1 MKTAQKTSFQ
11 VASIPDPVLT
21 LGDYAHSVLSKQ
33 YRSIFKYEKKV
44 LADHD
49 PEDLHHM
56 RVGTRKLRTAL
67 QVFGVAVQMPKKAN
81 PKRVSEIAKIL
92 GNLRDLD
99 VQIAALEETYLPL
112 VDGVEEDLLHEAL
125 QVLYKQRRQA
135 FAVVERTLARSR
147 YQDLKTSYQD
157 WLENPKYTALATL
170 PIIPLLPDLLSP
182 LLADLLLHPGWL
194 IPANASSAVGGEIL
208 HDLRKACKHVRYQ
221 AEFFVPFYS
230 QPFQDWIREIK
241 LLQDNLGKLQ
251 DSYVLQ
257 DLLKE
262 YLPKRAEMPAL
273 QATIQQTRSEALA
286 DWDTVRQ
293 QYLDPAFRSY
303 LHQMLLEP
311 VLPVVE
317 EPAVE
322 PIVEPVV
329 ELKASSASTRK
340 RSAAK
345 KVTKTTTK
353 TDVPPKP

>member
-1 MKTAQKTSFQ
+1 MKTAPKTISQ
-11 VASIPDPVLT
+11 AVLT
-21 LGDYAHSVLSKQ
+21 TEQKVLKLGDYAHSVLSDQ
-33 YRSIFKYEKKV
+33 YRSIFKHEKKV
-44 LADHD
+44 LADQD
-49 PEDLHHM
+49 PEDLHRM

-67 QVFGVAVQMPKKAN
+67 QVFGMAIQMPKKAS
-81 PKRVSEIAKIL
+81 PERVSSIAKVL
-92 GNLRDLD
+92 GQLRDLD
-99 VQIAALEETYLPL
+99 VQIAALEGTYLPL

-135 FAVVERTLARSR
+135 FAAVEKTLSRSP
-147 YQDLKTSYQD
+147 YQTLKTSYQE
-157 WLENPKYTALATL
+157 WLEDPKYTPLAAL

-194 IPANASSAVGGEIL
+194 IPASGSSTAAGEIL

-230 QPFQDWIREIK
+230 QPFQDWIQEIK

-273 QATIQQTRSEALA
+273 QAIICQTRSDALA
-286 DWDTVRQ
+286 DWDAIRQ
-293 QYLDPAFRSY
+293 QYLDPTFRSQ
-303 LHQMLLEP
+303 LHQLLLEP

-317 EPAVE
+317 PAV
-322 PIVEPVV
+322 
-329 ELKASSASTRK
+329 SAEAIPTTARK
-340 RSAAK
+340 KPAAK
-345 KVTKTTTK
+345 KLSKTTPK
-353 TDVPPKP
+353 TSTTRKP

>member
-1 MKTAQKTSFQ
+1 MKAAQKTPLQ
-11 VASIPDPVLT
+11 VASTTDQIVT
-21 LGDYAHSVLSKQ
+21 LGDYAHSVISEQ

-44 LADHD
+44 LADND

-67 QVFGVAVQMPKKAN
+67 QVFGMAVQMPKHADS
-81 PKRVSEIAKIL
+81 KRVGSVGKVL
-92 GNLRDLD
+92 GKLRDLD
-99 VQIAALEETYLPL
+99 VQIAALEGTYLPL

-125 QVLYKQRRQA
+125 QVLYKQRRKA
-135 FAVVERTLARSR
+135 FDVVERTLARSR
-147 YQDLKTSYQD
+147 YQDLKTSYQH
-157 WLENPKYTALATL
+157 WLENPKYTSLATL

-194 IPANASSAVGGEIL
+194 IPASGSSAAGGEIL

-230 QPFQDWIREIK
+230 QPFQDWIQEIK
-241 LLQDNLGKLQ
+241 SLQDNLGKLQ

-262 YLPKRAEMPAL
+262 YLPKRAEMPSL
-273 QATIQQTRSEALA
+273 QATIHQTRFEALA
-286 DWDTVRQ
+286 DWDRVRQ

-317 EPAVE
+317 PIATPDPA
-322 PIVEPVV
+322 P
-329 ELKASSASTRK
+329 ASTHK
-340 RSAAK
+340 RAAAK
-345 KVTKTTTK
+345 KVSKTTTK
-353 TDVPPKP
+353 TSAVRKQ

>member
-1 MKTAQKTSFQ
+1 MKAAQKTLPQ
-11 VASIPDPVLT
+11 VASTADSVLT
-21 LGDYAHSVLSKQ
+21 LGDYAHSILSEQ

-44 LADHD
+44 LADTD

-67 QVFGVAVQMPKKAN
+67 QVFGMAVQMPKKAN
-81 PKRVSEIAKIL
+81 SKRVGSVAKIL
-92 GNLRDLD
+92 GEVRDLD
-99 VQIAALEETYLPL
+99 VQIAALEGTYLPL

-135 FAVVERTLARSR
+135 FSVVERTIARSR
-147 YQDLKTSYQD
+147 YQDLKTSYQH
-157 WLENPKYTALATL
+157 WLENPEYTPLATL
-170 PIIPLLPDLLSP
+170 PIVPLLPDLLSP

-194 IPANASSAVGGEIL
+194 IPASGSSSAGGEIL

-230 QPFQDWIREIK
+230 QPFQDWIQEIK

-273 QATIQQTRSEALA
+273 QATIHQTRSEALA

-317 EPAVE
+317 PMVA
-322 PIVEPVV
+322 PNAAP
-329 ELKASSASTRK
+329 ASTRK
-340 RSAAK
+340 RAAAK
-345 KVTKTTTK
+345 KVSKPATKTSA
-353 TDVPPKP
+353 VRKP

>member
-1 MKTAQKTSFQ
+1 MKAAQKTSSQ
-11 VASIPDPVLT
+11 VASATDYVLT
-21 LGDYAHSVLSKQ
+21 LGDYAHSVFSEQ

-44 LADHD
+44 LADND

-67 QVFGVAVQMPKKAN
+67 QVFGMAVQMPKPADS
-81 PKRVSEIAKIL
+81 KRVGSVGKVL
-92 GNLRDLD
+92 GKLRDLD
-99 VQIAALEETYLPL
+99 VQIAALEGTYLPL
-112 VDGVEEDLLHEAL
+112 VEGVEEDLLHEAL
-125 QVLYKQRRQA
+125 QVLYKQRRKA
-135 FAVVERTLARSR
+135 FDVVEQTIGRSR
-147 YQDLKTSYQD
+147 YQDFKTSYQQ
-157 WLENPKYTALATL
+157 WLDHSEYTSLATL

-194 IPANASSAVGGEIL
+194 IPASGSSSAGGEIL

-230 QPFQDWIREIK
+230 QPFQDWIQEIK

-273 QATIQQTRSEALA
+273 QATIHQTRSEALA

-293 QYLDPAFRSY
+293 QYLNPAFRSY

-311 VLPVVE
+311 VLP
-317 EPAVE
+317 
-322 PIVEPVV
+322 IIEPVIP
-329 ELKASSASTRK
+329 LDSAPASTRK
-340 RSAAK
+340 RIAAK
-345 KVTKTTTK
+345 KVAKTTTK
-353 TDVPPKP
+353 MGAVQKH

>member
-1 MKTAQKTSFQ
+1 MKTAQKTLPQ
-11 VASIPDPVLT
+11 VASTTDHVLT
-21 LGDYAHSVLSKQ
+21 LGDYAHSVLSEQ

-44 LADHD
+44 LADTD
-49 PEDLHHM
+49 PEDLHRM
-56 RVGTRKLRTAL
+56 RVGTRKLRTAF
-67 QVFGVAVQMPKKAN
+67 QVFGMAIQMPKGAN
-81 PKRVSEIAKIL
+81 PKRVSAIAKIL
-92 GNLRDLD
+92 GKLRDLD
-99 VQIAALEETYLPL
+99 VQIAALEGTYLPL

-135 FAVVERTLARSR
+135 FAVVEHTLARSR

-157 WLENPKYTALATL
+157 WLETPEYTALATL

-194 IPANASSAVGGEIL
+194 IPASGSSTAAGELL

-230 QPFQDWIREIK
+230 QPFQDWIQEIK

-273 QATIQQTRSEALA
+273 QATIQQTRSEALV
-286 DWDTVRQ
+286 DWDRVRQ

-311 VLPVVE
+311 VLPVVKPE
-317 EPAVE
+317 AA
-322 PIVEPVV
+322 PV
-329 ELKASSASTRK
+329 STRK

-345 KVTKTTTK
+345 KVTKNTTK
-353 TDVPPKP
+353 TDAVRKP